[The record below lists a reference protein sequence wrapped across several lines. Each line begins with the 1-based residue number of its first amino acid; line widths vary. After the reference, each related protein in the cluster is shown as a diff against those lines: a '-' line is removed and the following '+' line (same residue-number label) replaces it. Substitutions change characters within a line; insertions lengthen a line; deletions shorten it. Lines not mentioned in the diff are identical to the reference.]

1 MSDLLPPGGEVDVVN
16 GRERSN
22 DPIKPCRSTAYLT
35 LVVAGGIRLEILKS
49 LVIASRDVT
58 NLTNDLEL
66 DISMVSHNLRVL
78 KDHGLVASRTLEQKR
93 FYHLTDRVSG
103 SPNGRF
109 VHLEIGCVREET
121 VVFKLLFDERY
132 HCPR

>member
-1 MSDLLPPGGEVDVVN
+1 MN
-16 GRERSN
+16 GRERFN
-22 DPIKPCRSTAYLT
+22 GVIRPCRSTAHLT

-58 NLTNDLEL
+58 NLANDLEL

>member
-1 MSDLLPPGGEVDVVN
+1 MDVVN
-16 GRERSN
+16 GRERFHN
-22 DPIKPCRSTAYLT
+22 PIKPCRSTAHLT

-109 VHLEIGCVREET
+109 VHLQVHGKKAET
-121 VVFKLLFDERY
+121 VVFQLLLDEHFTARDGND
-132 HCPR
+132 

>member
-1 MSDLLPPGGEVDVVN
+1 M
-16 GRERSN
+16 
-22 DPIKPCRSTAYLT
+22 
-35 LVVAGGIRLEILKS
+35 VAGGIRLEILKS

-58 NLTNDLEL
+58 HLANELEL

-78 KDHGLVASRTLEQKR
+78 KDYGLVASRTLEQKR
-93 FYHLTDRVSG
+93 FYHLTDRVRG

-109 VHLEIGCVREET
+109 VHLEVGCLREET
-121 VVFKLLFDERY
+121 VVFKLLLDERS

>member
-1 MSDLLPPGGEVDVVN
+1 MKVAGVN
-16 GRERSN
+16 GRERFN
-22 DPIKPCRSTAYLT
+22 GQFRRCRSTAHLT

-58 NLTNDLEL
+58 HLANELEL

-78 KDHGLVASRTLEQKR
+78 KDYGLVASRTFEQKR

-109 VHLEIGCVREET
+109 VQLQVGGLREET
-121 VVFKLLFDERY
+121 VVFKLLLDERS